1 MVDNPARRP
10 TRYKA
15 TRRWLHMDIRGKMTR
30 NMGVAVI
37 ATIAV
42 AACLLFA
49 YLTVQDPGDGPQPRT
64 VEEVGDYVEYG
75 LWYGDDEYS
84 YIRITL
90 ICIEDG
96 FGEYMVE
103 RNEVYTGTVNEE
115 LGFIAKMT
123 VMDASWNEPI
133 RQEHLCTI
141 GGDISCDVY
150 EEDAGTYLVSDGL
163 ILKGVTDDGTYIV
176 FSTSMADG
184 SAPETVSSRSGIM
197 PYDYIAMQYEK
208 DGTTYTMIDVIDS
221 VDVDTVDITV
231 ITYIRNADVTD
242 KIESKEEYGLEEYI
256 GFYFIPDEDKADWTP
271 EGRTVCLPLAFGNV
285 MCETYTYNGVR
296 MWAGVDDG
304 FVYRMDYGDMTMTLI
319 GTSLTYGQA
328 FEFDRSPANDITDG
342 FSDTRSTIL
351 IETDSNGVH
360 GFECNTTIHQVDGME
375 DGMADVTVTDLPW
388 MDETALTMDAEDLS
402 SKTDFTELGR
412 IYGVSVSN
420 TVFGTKL
427 TIVAY
432 DDDGDAWFSEMVDVF
447 SDIRYCYFDG
457 ERADVTMWYLTD
469 SDEVHSDRTC
479 HELLPGDAF
488 MYRCEDSNGD
498 VFEEL
503 YCVYYDNGMHYVATD
518 SDGFILI
525 GSLDSDSRYMGTET
539 VTTAF
544 GELECKVYEV
554 PGNYDIVRKVYMADG
569 FVCPVYFEY
578 TYNGY
583 SQKGELTY
591 VSTM

>member
-1 MVDNPARRP
+1 
-10 TRYKA
+10 
-15 TRRWLHMDIRGKMTR
+15 MDIRGKMTR

-90 ICIEDG
+90 ICIEEG

-242 KIESKEEYGLEEYI
+242 KIESK
-256 GFYFIPDEDKADWTP
+256 
-271 EGRTVCLPLAFGNV
+271 
-285 MCETYTYNGVR
+285 
-296 MWAGVDDG
+296 
-304 FVYRMDYGDMTMTLI
+304 
-319 GTSLTYGQA
+319 
-328 FEFDRSPANDITDG
+328 
-342 FSDTRSTIL
+342 
-351 IETDSNGVH
+351 
-360 GFECNTTIHQVDGME
+360 
-375 DGMADVTVTDLPW
+375 
-388 MDETALTMDAEDLS
+388 
-402 SKTDFTELGR
+402 
-412 IYGVSVSN
+412 
-420 TVFGTKL
+420 
-427 TIVAY
+427 
-432 DDDGDAWFSEMVDVF
+432 
-447 SDIRYCYFDG
+447 
-457 ERADVTMWYLTD
+457 
-469 SDEVHSDRTC
+469 
-479 HELLPGDAF
+479 
-488 MYRCEDSNGD
+488 
-498 VFEEL
+498 
-503 YCVYYDNGMHYVATD
+503 
-518 SDGFILI
+518 
-525 GSLDSDSRYMGTET
+525 
-539 VTTAF
+539 
-544 GELECKVYEV
+544 
-554 PGNYDIVRKVYMADG
+554 
-569 FVCPVYFEY
+569 
-578 TYNGY
+578 
-583 SQKGELTY
+583 
-591 VSTM
+591 